1 MKKIIIA
8 HGWSGSPDEPMLK
21 WIREQMQSLNCEVIA
36 PFMPHPDIPTIEDWV
51 STLGESAGEID
62 ENTYFV
68 GHSVGCQT
76 TIRFLETLPLD
87 KKVGGVLLIAPWFIL
102 TLENLDEGESP
113 DVAKPWLETPIDF
126 AKVSSHTDKI
136 FAILSDNDPYVPVS
150 ENKNILEENL
160 GAKTIIMHD
169 KGHFTESDDVSSLP
183 EAIDILKKM
192 AE

>member
-21 WIREQMQSLNCEVIA
+21 WIREQMHSLNCEVIA
-36 PFMPHPDIPTIEDWV
+36 PFMPHPDIPIIEDWV